1 LAGEAGAQRNHAVG
15 DACVVDG
22 VVEAIG
28 ESGGLQRRVQFEI
41 DGD

>member
-1 LAGEAGAQRNHAVG
+1 MRAEPAQPRGFG

-28 ESGGLQRRVQFEI
+28 ESGGLQRRVQFEN